1 MTTLLVGTD
10 QEATSHRLCD
20 YLEDRIETVETL
32 HVVNSL
38 KGGNDDA
45 KVAAGQAALDVFT
58 DRFGDRIAVETHQYT
73 RGNDATADLL
83 TAAREFDVAEVVLGI
98 DQKRTQV
105 NKLIFGSVAQAVL
118 LQTDRPV
125 VGVPLPPED

>member
-10 QEATSHRLCD
+10 EAATSHRLCD
-20 YLEDRIETVETL
+20 YLEDRLKTVETL
-32 HVVNSL
+32 YVVNSL
-38 KGGNDDA
+38 TGDGDDSV
-45 KVAAGQAALDVFT
+45 VAAGKAALDVFT
-58 DRFGDRIAVETHQYT
+58 DRFGDRTAVETHQYA

-83 TAAREFDVAEVVLGI
+83 TAAREFDVDEIVLGI

-125 VGVPLPPED
+125 VGVPLPPEA